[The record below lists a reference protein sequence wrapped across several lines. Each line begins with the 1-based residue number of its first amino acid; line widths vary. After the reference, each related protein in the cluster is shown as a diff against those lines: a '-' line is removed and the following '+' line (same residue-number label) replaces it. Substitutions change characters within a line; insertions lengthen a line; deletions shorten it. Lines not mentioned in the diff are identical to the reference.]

1 MKNLILLTFPK
12 SQSVPLELY
21 NETVVWIER
30 CVTRACHVE
39 FVRVAEI
46 TKSSHGTVALVLAD
60 DNEESNSDV
69 KRELI
74 AEKISK
80 EFEITE
86 SKHLAKRF
94 GIPFAFVREQS
105 AEETSRLLEKA
116 LKQKDSLIEK
126 LFEKIHRL
134 ENTHKTKI
142 ISHNTSKG
150 EAIRLERIR
159 LDRKLESAHEIMM
172 REREE
177 EIKKLNIYDLNDR
190 ICVARKRLS
199 CAMRCAAFSP
209 DGELVA
215 VGLGG
220 KSMNGRKNQK
230 EGCVLILNT
239 KDLSLHGDMSR
250 HVTCVDRAQKLLASG
265 DARGEVRLHRFPC
278 VDDKAQSLRLVGH
291 GSEVS
296 ALRFNSDGSVLYT
309 VGAKERVICQ
319 WRVRGG
325 SNGSSESTKEE
336 E

>member
-134 ENTHKTKI
+134 ENTHKTKLS
-142 ISHNTSKG
+142 SHNTSKG

-172 REREE
+172 
-177 EIKKLNIYDLNDR
+177 
-190 ICVARKRLS
+190 
-199 CAMRCAAFSP
+199 
-209 DGELVA
+209 
-215 VGLGG
+215 
-220 KSMNGRKNQK
+220 
-230 EGCVLILNT
+230 
-239 KDLSLHGDMSR
+239 
-250 HVTCVDRAQKLLASG
+250 
-265 DARGEVRLHRFPC
+265 
-278 VDDKAQSLRLVGH
+278 
-291 GSEVS
+291 
-296 ALRFNSDGSVLYT
+296 
-309 VGAKERVICQ
+309 
-319 WRVRGG
+319 
-325 SNGSSESTKEE
+325 
-336 E
+336 